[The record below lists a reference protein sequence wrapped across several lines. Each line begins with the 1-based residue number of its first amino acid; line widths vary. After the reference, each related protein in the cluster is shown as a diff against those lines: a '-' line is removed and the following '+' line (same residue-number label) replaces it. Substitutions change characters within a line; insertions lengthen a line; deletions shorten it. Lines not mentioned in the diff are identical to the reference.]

1 MRASLPFLTALG
13 CIPAVLAAPHPRVQS
28 PEYVN
33 WTTFKANGVN
43 LGGWLVQESTID
55 SQFWGT
61 YSGGADDEWGLCEH
75 LGSRCG
81 PVLEH
86 RYATYITKRDI
97 DKLASVGVGVL
108 RIPTTYAAWIKL
120 PGSQLYSGNQTAY
133 LKQIADYAI
142 TKYGMHIIVDVHSL
156 PGGTNGLTIGEASGH
171 WGWYYNETAF
181 DYSMQVI
188 DAVIAF
194 VQNSGSPQSYTIE
207 PMNEPTDNPDM
218 SVFGTPA
225 ALSDRGATWVLKYI
239 RAVIDRVAS
248 VNPNIPVMFQGSFKP
263 EQYWSSQLPADANLV
278 FDVHTYYFERNVTS
292 ETLPARLYAD
302 ARSKAGDGKFPVF
315 TGEWAIQTLY
325 QNSFALRE
333 RNVNA
338 GLDAMY
344 KYSQGSCYW
353 TAKFSGNATVNGQGT
368 QADYWNFEYFI
379 DHGYIDLTR
388 FHDTE

>member
-1 MRASLPFLTALG
+1 MRSSLPFLTALG
-13 CIPAVLAAPHPRVQS
+13 CLSAALAVPHPRVHS

-86 RYATYITKRDI
+86 RYATYITKSDI
-97 DKLASVGVGVL
+97 DKLANVGVEVL

-188 DAVIAF
+188 DAVISF
-194 VQNSGSPQSYTIE
+194 VQTQARPNH
-207 PMNEPTDNPDM
+207 
-218 SVFGTPA
+218 
-225 ALSDRGATWVLKYI
+225 RGATWVLKYI

-263 EQYWSSQLPADANLV
+263 EQYWSSQLPAGANLV

-292 ETLPARLYAD
+292 ETLPTHLYAD

-315 TGEWAIQTLY
+315 TGEWSIQTLY

-368 QADYWNFEYFI
+368 QADYWNFEYFV

-388 FHDTE
+388 FHTTK